1 MSTNKDL
8 RENLRPQRKLRPAAS
23 NSKYKIEKESEKG
36 VRKRSNQLSK
46 TEQEDKPAL
55 ITMRRITT
63 QTGIFN
69 MAKVSKTVSRGPQQ
83 DNSMMDQENDTMVS
97 RVITKN
103 NQNIDTDLSS
113 QDHSYMDISK
123 NVTPRTDDLNKTS
136 SPNMRDT
143 DSPTSNLLDTVSYD
157 TYKEIEHTILHNVKP
172 EIVHKCNNALALMKR
187 DLHATIKRNMPPDI
201 YKQFFGKTGSTRFT
215 EAAAAAAAAAPIKK
229 KNMPLQPS
237 NLDNLPRNQGK
248 NVSEWTVL
256 MGSFSQDEDDN
267 CIADKT
273 DSKSMMDTDIPMSQH
288 SVNVYDMS
296 KPDYLNSPA
305 PVTMYP
311 QKMF

>member
-1 MSTNKDL
+1 MSTDRDL
-8 RENLRPQRKLRPAAS
+8 INHNLRPQRKLRPAAN
-23 NSKYKIEKESEKG
+23 NSKYKIEKDSENR
-36 VRKRSNQLSK
+36 VRKRSNHISK
-46 TEQEDKPAL
+46 VEKEDKTSL

-69 MAKVSKTVSRGPQQ
+69 LAKVSKTVSRGPQQ
-83 DNSMMDQENDTMVS
+83 DNSMMDQENDSIVS

-103 NQNIDTDLSS
+103 NQNIEDFST
-113 QDHSYMDISK
+113 QEHSYMDISK
-123 NVTPRTDDLNKTS
+123 HFTPKTDDLDTTS
-136 SPNMRDT
+136 SPPSQEP
-143 DSPTSNLLDTVSYD
+143 DSSSSDMPYAVSYD
-157 TYKEIEHTILHNVKP
+157 TYKEIEHTILHSVKP

-201 YKQFFGKTGSTRFT
+201 YKQFFGRTVSTRFPEPT
-215 EAAAAAAAAAPIKK
+215 PTPPTKK

-237 NLDNLPRNQGK
+237 NLDNLPKNQGK
-248 NVSEWTVL
+248 TVSEWTVL
-256 MGSFSQDEDDN
+256 MGSFSSQDEDDS
-267 CIADKT
+267 CMTDKI
-273 DSKSMMDTDIPMSQH
+273 DCKSMMETDVPLSQH
-288 SVNVYDMS
+288 SGNVYEIN